1 MGVKKNKKNSRKSAK
16 KTPKKPA
23 VERKSQCC

>member
-1 MGVKKNKKNSRKSAK
+1 MGVKKNKKNGRKSAK

-23 VERKSQCC
+23 VERRFQCC